1 MGIEFLMS
9 YGVKCLI
16 LRWIWW
22 QNHCRNLIDDYLI
35 SMYNSCCKDL
45 RQLEEDFP
53 KYQMNAYTTVKVYV
67 KGEEGMQI

>member
-1 MGIEFLMS
+1 
-9 YGVKCLI
+9 
-16 LRWIWW
+16 
-22 QNHCRNLIDDYLI
+22 
-35 SMYNSCCKDL
+35 MYNSCCKDL